1 MEVTETRVY
10 SPGEKKGKK
19 RPYHRIIEMVVS
31 DWFLPIS
38 KSISGAAKF
47 KPRTTGNE
55 NSQMFTADKQTESSQ
70 AY

>member
-1 MEVTETRVY
+1 MEVTEKSVY
-10 SPGEKKGKK
+10 SPGEKKERK
-19 RPYHRIIEMVVS
+19 RHHEVIEMVVS

-55 NSQMFTADKQTESSQ
+55 NSQMFIADRQTESSQ

>member
-1 MEVTETRVY
+1 
-10 SPGEKKGKK
+10 
-19 RPYHRIIEMVVS
+19 MVVS